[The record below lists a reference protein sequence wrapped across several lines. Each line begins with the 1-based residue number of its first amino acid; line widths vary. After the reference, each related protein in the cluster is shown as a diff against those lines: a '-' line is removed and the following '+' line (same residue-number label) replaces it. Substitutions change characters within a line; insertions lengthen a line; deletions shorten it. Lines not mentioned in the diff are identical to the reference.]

1 MKKKSLKK
9 AKKNFKKARTYCEN
23 FVGVAC
29 YAKLKEENKTLV
41 FGSVA
46 QLIRPAMP
54 TFGGLGLPWPFFG
67 SCFRSALSLFGP
79 WHVPAHFWSIA
90 LPCPIWVCGVVFW
103 ACHDRM
109 KKNTCRLSLL

>member
-9 AKKNFKKARTYCEN
+9 AKKFVKKARTYCEN

-46 QLIRPAMP
+46 
-54 TFGGLGLPWPFFG
+54 
-67 SCFRSALSLFGP
+67 
-79 WHVPAHFWSIA
+79 
-90 LPCPIWVCGVVFW
+90 
-103 ACHDRM
+103 
-109 KKNTCRLSLL
+109 